1 MAHSIKD
8 ISFNYNQPGNSSPS
22 ADASGCLSL
31 INCTSAVSITNSTI
45 TGSSADNCASPIHF
59 DATCENIVRH
69 RSSVIIF
76 LLCFAWILTVVYACY
91 TSKNNQREELQTN
104 HDVSSSG
111 GARIDPKKR
120 QEEIQKVINIKTFTS
135 PNTSKTSP
143 PETPNDVENS
153 NMVIIQVEVEEDGG
167 NSAVSCN
174 ICLESL
180 QDGDEIASAK
190 NKCCRHEYHAECLSL
205 WLAKHDDCPMC
216 RKSYFLSEDAEPKRS
231 REDDEESGAAELGD
245 AST

>member
-1 MAHSIKD
+1 MADSIEG
-8 ISFNYNQPGNSSPS
+8 ISFNCSNQPDNSSPS
-22 ADASGCLSL
+22 AEASGCLSS
-31 INCTSAVSITNSTI
+31 INCTSTVATTNATI

-104 HDVSSSG
+104 HDESSSG
-111 GARIDPKKR
+111 GARIDPNKR
-120 QEEIQKVINIKTFTS
+120 QEEIQKVINIKIYTS
-135 PNTSKTSP
+135 PNTSTSKASP

-167 NSAVSCN
+167 NSSVSCN

-190 NKCCRHEYHAECLSL
+190 NNCCHHEYHVECLSS
-205 WLAKHDDCPMC
+205 WLAKHDGCPMC
-216 RKSYFLSEDAEPKRS
+216 RKSYFEVEDAEPKRS
-231 REDDEESGAAELGD
+231 REDDEESGVAA
-245 AST
+245 

>member
-1 MAHSIKD
+1 MADSIEG
-8 ISFNYNQPGNSSPS
+8 ISFTYNQPDNSSPS
-22 ADASGCLSL
+22 AEASGCLSS
-31 INCTSAVSITNSTI
+31 INCTSTVATTNTTI

-69 RSSVIIF
+69 RSSMIIF

-104 HDVSSSG
+104 HDESSSG

-120 QEEIQKVINIKTFTS
+120 QEEIQKVINIKTYTS

-190 NKCCRHEYHAECLSL
+190 NNCCHHEYHVECLSS
-205 WLAKHDDCPMC
+205 WLAKHDGCPMC
-216 RKSYFLSEDAEPKRS
+216 RKSYFEDEDAEPKRS
-231 REDDEESGAAELGD
+231 REDDEQSGAAAE
-245 AST
+245 SVS

>member
-1 MAHSIKD
+1 MTHSV
-8 ISFNYNQPGNSSPS
+8 
-22 ADASGCLSL
+22 ASGCLSS
-31 INCTSAVSITNSTI
+31 INCTTTVAITNSTFAD
-45 TGSSADNCASPIHF
+45 SSINNCGSPIH
-59 DATCENIVRH
+59 DDVTCENFVRH
-69 RSSVIIF
+69 RSSTCMFIF

-91 TSKNNQREELQTN
+91 VSKNNQREEIQIN
-104 HDVSSSG
+104 HDETS
-111 GARIDPKKR
+111 IDPKKR
-120 QEEIQKVINIKTFTS
+120 SEEIQKVINIRTYTSFKSSTTS
-135 PNTSKTSP
+135 PQ
-143 PETPNDVENS
+143 ETPNDVENGDR
-153 NMVIIQVEVEEDGG
+153 VIIHVEVEEDGG
-167 NSAVSCN
+167 NPGVACN